1 MTNISNYMKGNP
13 GTTLGLNAI
22 SALTGIP
29 GLALGW
35 AVNSIYGTPGLVPL
49 QALETQVVVIAI
61 MQVKFLKY

>member
-22 SALTGIP
+22 SLLTGIP
-29 GLALGW
+29 GLHLHMLLI
-35 AVNSIYGTPGLVPL
+35 VFMVL
-49 QALETQVVVIAI
+49 QELILEIQEHQVMVVIPI